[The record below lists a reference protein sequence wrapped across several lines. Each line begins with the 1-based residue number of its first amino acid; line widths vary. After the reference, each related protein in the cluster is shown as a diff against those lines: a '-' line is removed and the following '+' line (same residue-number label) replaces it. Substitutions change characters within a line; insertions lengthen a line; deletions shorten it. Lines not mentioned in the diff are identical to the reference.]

1 MATNDI
7 YATTV
12 DEDVPTDTADCPDCG
27 GEVRTNT
34 VETVCEDCGLV
45 IAADQIDRGPEWRSI
60 DDDTAPAKRTGG
72 PLTVARHDRG
82 LSTEIGWAADGR
94 DADLSS
100 RKRRQL
106 GRLRRQQRRGSFGS
120 KAERNLAHGLGE
132 VRRIAGALGLPD
144 SIRDQAC
151 QLFRSAQK
159 KALFPGRSIEAMAA
173 ASVHGACRCR
183 GLPRPLDEVG
193 AVARVSRS
201 RVRNAYQVLNRHLE
215 LPTQPVRASAVIP
228 RVASTLGVAAAVQRR
243 ARTLAT
249 QAQDDDIATGCKP
262 SGLAAACLYHATR
275 DTEDPPTQRAVA
287 EAAGVSV
294 VTLRARWRDLDSLG
308 AESQE

>member
-27 GEVRTNT
+27 GQVRTNS

-45 IAADQIDRGPEWRSI
+45 IAADQIDRGPEWRSV
-60 DDDTAPAKRTGG
+60 DGDPASAKRTGS

-82 LSTEIGWAADGR
+82 LSTEIGWTTDGC
-94 DADLSS
+94 DARSS

-106 GRLRRQQRRGSFGS
+106 GRLRRQQRRGSVGS
-120 KAERNLAHGLGE
+120 TAERNLAHGLGE

-151 QLFRSAQK
+151 QLFRSAQRED
-159 KALFPGRSIEAMAA
+159 LLPGRSIEAMAA
-173 ASVHGACRCR
+173 ASIYGACRCN

-193 AVARVSRS
+193 AVARVSRA
-201 RVRNAYQVLNRHLE
+201 RVRNAYQVLNRHLG

-243 ARTLAT
+243 ARTLAE
-249 QAQDDDIATGCKP
+249 QAQNDGIATGCKP
-262 SGLAAACLYHATR
+262 SGLAAACLYQATR

-287 EAAGVSV
+287 AAAGVSV
-294 VTLRARWRDLDSLG
+294 VTLRARWRDLG
-308 AESQE
+308 SQR